1 MKTFFTKQ
9 IEMLLEKIKGKE
21 TEYTDLAPT
30 DKITNGDEYLN
41 ALNWALKNKRIRNIA
56 LAGPYGAGKSSIIE
70 TYLKRHKR
78 IKKKSL
84 RVSMAT
90 FVESERDESG
100 NPQKIP
106 VKQDEIEL
114 GILKQLFYKVDYK
127 KIPQSRYRKLHK
139 ISWRLTWVYL
149 VIFVTLITLVI
160 FTFSSDTF
168 YLTIDKIELAGQKFR
183 LNKTIS
189 KGIFIT
195 LALVVLAVI
204 ANMYR
209 SILSRFRI
217 NEVKLPTETTLKN
230 IETSTE
236 TVFNKNMDEIVY
248 FFEETKYRI
257 VFFEDLDRLDNSS
270 IFIQLRELNT
280 ILNNYDLIKKPII
293 FVYAIRDD
301 IFSDADRTK
310 FFDFIIPVIPI
321 INSTNSGEIF
331 LKKLDESKKMG
342 IIHEVSQG
350 FILDVAPYVED
361 MRILQN
367 IYNEFIIYKKT
378 IRTEQD
384 LKLSDE
390 GMMALIVFKNL
401 YPRAFADIQMERGIV
416 KKAFSDKQQY
426 ISAQC
431 HKWQEE
437 IDNSTGVL
445 ENYKRD
451 SLNKIKELKL
461 AMLASAVDW
470 KGTVYSLGKGYYSD
484 YDAYQIMEAT
494 FDLAVLSQIKEC
506 NLNYYSWSGSSSS
519 KRINDFQIFFKP
531 YYERI
536 KNVQIVQEKGME
548 QIQCEIE
555 KLKNKM
561 HDISGWSIK
570 KLLEQFGAQTVLSK
584 EVEENKLLVF
594 MLRRG
599 YIDEKYANYI
609 NYFKGTSITK
619 DDMNFILSVKNME
632 QLSYNYNLTKIDM
645 VVQRLQIY
653 EFEQKAIYNFMLLEY
668 LLSID
673 GETKKRDTFIKQL
686 ADNTEESWNFIDEF
700 MDKTQY
706 KERFIGLLA
715 RIWDNMWNYIEQNM
729 VLTYQRKILY
739 LSLILN
745 EITTERLSALNEN
758 GGVTNFIEDNTD
770 ILQQLVSV
778 QDCKMIA
785 AIETLQ
791 ITFRNIFIKNVQEEI
806 IEYIFENQYY
816 ELNSVMIQRVVE
828 FKNSMLVSKLD
839 TQNYT
844 TIIALG
850 YKPLIDRVQ
859 MNINDYVVNVVLL
872 ENNVDEDLEWIMDL
886 LERNIDIPETC
897 IQLIDHE
904 NFCVEDIEECCGTLV
919 DEKQEEVKKCWNRL
933 MQKNKV
939 CLGWDNIDS
948 YWRKF
953 GFTKELIHYMDLNS
967 ERLQSIENEYTN
979 EDFIREFIQSSVD
992 EITFESLLTQLRLD
1006 DLKVSLDKIKDTRVA
1021 IMIRNRYFPFD
1032 VVRYNE
1038 LKAIYPDLC
1047 AEFILYNQDE
1057 YIEVAENIP
1066 MDCDLLEHL
1075 LLSQKIEEEKVKIL
1089 LDIYGTKYMT
1099 VKIAENLH
1107 NLSDSINVG
1116 LFDAAW
1122 KYLNE
1127 SGKRD
1132 LMFDNLSILNAN
1144 KFEFCFS
1151 ELSQWYSGFCDRSRK
1166 HDVELSNT
1174 EDNRRLAERLKT
1186 VSYITSYVVKEKETF
1201 DFVTETKVKK
1211 DVLSCKVK
1219 KYSS

>member
-1 MKTFFTKQ
+1 
-9 IEMLLEKIKGKE
+9 
-21 TEYTDLAPT
+21 
-30 DKITNGDEYLN
+30 
-41 ALNWALKNKRIRNIA
+41 
-56 LAGPYGAGKSSIIE
+56 
-70 TYLKRHKR
+70 
-78 IKKKSL
+78 
-84 RVSMAT
+84 
-90 FVESERDESG
+90 
-100 NPQKIP
+100 
-106 VKQDEIEL
+106 
-114 GILKQLFYKVDYK
+114 
-127 KIPQSRYRKLHK
+127 
-139 ISWRLTWVYL
+139 
-149 VIFVTLITLVI
+149 
-160 FTFSSDTF
+160 
-168 YLTIDKIELAGQKFR
+168 
-183 LNKTIS
+183 
-189 KGIFIT
+189 
-195 LALVVLAVI
+195 
-204 ANMYR
+204 
-209 SILSRFRI
+209 
-217 NEVKLPTETTLKN
+217 
-230 IETSTE
+230 
-236 TVFNKNMDEIVY
+236 
-248 FFEETKYRI
+248 
-257 VFFEDLDRLDNSS
+257 
-270 IFIQLRELNT
+270 
-280 ILNNYDLIKKPII
+280 
-293 FVYAIRDD
+293 
-301 IFSDADRTK
+301 
-310 FFDFIIPVIPI
+310 
-321 INSTNSGEIF
+321 
-331 LKKLDESKKMG
+331 
-342 IIHEVSQG
+342 
-350 FILDVAPYVED
+350 
-361 MRILQN
+361 
-367 IYNEFIIYKKT
+367 
-378 IRTEQD
+378 
-384 LKLSDE
+384 
-390 GMMALIVFKNL
+390 
-401 YPRAFADIQMERGIV
+401 
-416 KKAFSDKQQY
+416 
-426 ISAQC
+426 
-431 HKWQEE
+431 
-437 IDNSTGVL
+437 
-445 ENYKRD
+445 
-451 SLNKIKELKL
+451 
-461 AMLASAVDW
+461 
-470 KGTVYSLGKGYYSD
+470 
-484 YDAYQIMEAT
+484 MEAT

-570 KLLEQFGAQTVLSK
+570 KLLEQFEAQTVLSK

-673 GETKKRDTFIKQL
+673 GET
-686 ADNTEESWNFIDEF
+686 
-700 MDKTQY
+700 

-933 MQKNKV
+933 MQK
-939 CLGWDNIDS
+939 
-948 YWRKF
+948 
-953 GFTKELIHYMDLNS
+953 
-967 ERLQSIENEYTN
+967 
-979 EDFIREFIQSSVD
+979 
-992 EITFESLLTQLRLD
+992 
-1006 DLKVSLDKIKDTRVA
+1006 IK
-1021 IMIRNRYFPFD
+1021 
-1032 VVRYNE
+1032 
-1038 LKAIYPDLC
+1038 
-1047 AEFILYNQDE
+1047 
-1057 YIEVAENIP
+1057 
-1066 MDCDLLEHL
+1066 
-1075 LLSQKIEEEKVKIL
+1075 
-1089 LDIYGTKYMT
+1089 
-1099 VKIAENLH
+1099 
-1107 NLSDSINVG
+1107 
-1116 LFDAAW
+1116 
-1122 KYLNE
+1122 
-1127 SGKRD
+1127 
-1132 LMFDNLSILNAN
+1132 
-1144 KFEFCFS
+1144 
-1151 ELSQWYSGFCDRSRK
+1151 
-1166 HDVELSNT
+1166 
-1174 EDNRRLAERLKT
+1174 
-1186 VSYITSYVVKEKETF
+1186 YV
-1201 DFVTETKVKK
+1201 
-1211 DVLSCKVK
+1211 
-1219 KYSS
+1219 